1 MNLSAVDSLSSQ
13 IHRQLGVAGTEKD
26 KTILSLSSGLRIS
39 KAADDAANI
48 SIASRVKV
56 AASSISAEL
65 ENLSALKGALAAV
78 ETQLSEAADALTR
91 IEELTIQGQ
100 GLAGS
105 SVPIAISEAIEQDM
119 KLIERAIERP
129 VYNEASTAE
138 LIQKLSINGD
148 DDDANPLSIDSL
160 GLGTLSMLTIEGGGI
175 STPELGEVTSVPV
188 QNTIDYQSEKF
199 SSMVQMK
206 SFT

>member
-1 MNLSAVDSLSSQ
+1 MQLSAIDNLSKQ
-13 IHRQLGVAGTEKD
+13 IQRQLGIAVTERD
-26 KTILSLSSGLRIS
+26 KEISSLTSGLRIN

-78 ETQLSEAADALTR
+78 ETQLSETADALNR

-105 SVPIAISEAIEQDM
+105 SVPIAISEAIGQDIR
-119 KLIERAIERP
+119 LIERAIEHP
-129 VYNEASTAE
+129 VYDNASTAE
-138 LIQKLSINGD
+138 LIQKMSLNGDGDEADPLSIN
-148 DDDANPLSIDSL
+148 SL
-160 GLGTLSMLTIEGGGI
+160 GLGTVSYLTIEGGGI

-188 QNTIDYQSEKF
+188 QNTDLSPN
-199 SSMVQMK
+199 SVPLVG
-206 SFT
+206 